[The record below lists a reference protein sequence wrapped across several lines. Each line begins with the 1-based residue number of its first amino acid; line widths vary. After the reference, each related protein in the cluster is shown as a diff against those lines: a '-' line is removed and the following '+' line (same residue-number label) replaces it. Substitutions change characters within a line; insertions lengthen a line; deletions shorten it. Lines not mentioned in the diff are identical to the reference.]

1 MLQSKPDL
9 THLCAALSS
18 YLSDH
23 VPEVQDA
30 VPIQNQTLADV
41 TRANFP
47 VLSHYFSYLS

>member
-9 THLCAALSS
+9 THLCAALIS

-30 VPIQNQTLADV
+30 VPIQKQALAGV
-41 TRANFP
+41 TRASIP